1 MVKYKFAKRV
11 IASSEVATLFEYS
24 SIRSLMNRKLRKGKI
39 DAFLIERSINRLVY
53 VEINAPIIATLHPNT
68 DYNIHTAGIQ
78 RMQSYKRSR
87 IIENTLI
94 GGQHLTYHFFHLIIV
109 FTIIDAKDPFN
120 ATGLLVTIVSHHS
133 TA

>member
-1 MVKYKFAKRV
+1 
-11 IASSEVATLFEYS
+11 
-24 SIRSLMNRKLRKGKI
+24 MNRKLRKGKI

-68 DYNIHTAGIQ
+68 DYNIHTTGIQ

-109 FTIIDAKDPFN
+109 FTIIDAKDPLN
-120 ATGLLVTIVSHHS
+120 AAGLLVTIVSHHS